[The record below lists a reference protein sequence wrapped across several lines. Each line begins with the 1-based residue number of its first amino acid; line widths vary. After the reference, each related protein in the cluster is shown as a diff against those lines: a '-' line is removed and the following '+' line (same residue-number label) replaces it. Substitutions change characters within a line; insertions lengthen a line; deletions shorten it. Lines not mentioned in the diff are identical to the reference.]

1 MRAVALD
8 AVPAAPQVTDVEAPS
23 PLAGEVLV
31 KVAASSV
38 NGFDAATAAG
48 YLQGAME
55 HQFPLVIGKDFAGT
69 ITELGKGVTGFTV
82 GERVFGV
89 VTKPFL
95 GTGSLGEY
103 VTVPTM
109 VGLARIPDGLPTAEA
124 GALGLAGTAALN
136 AIDAVAP
143 GRGETILIVGATG
156 GVGTIAV
163 QYAAA
168 RGARVIATARPG
180 AEAALITSLT
190 GGKTELVDYTGDLT
204 AQVKALAP
212 DGVAAALHL
221 AGDGK
226 QIADLVADGGRLA
239 STLGLTGETLP
250 GRNLTV
256 VPVMAHPDDVTLNRL
271 AADVAS
277 GALRV
282 PITAT
287 YPLEQAPQ
295 ALADFGSGALGK
307 LAITLH

>member
-1 MRAVALD
+1 MRALTLD
-8 AVPAAPQVTDVEAPS
+8 AVPAAPQVTEVDS
-23 PLAGEVLV
+23 PRPQAGEVLV
-31 KVAASSV
+31 KVESSSV

-48 YLQGAME
+48 YLQGMME
-55 HQFPLVIGKDFAGT
+55 HQFPLVVGKDFAGT
-69 ITELGKGVTGFTV
+69 ITELGDGVTCFTI

-89 VTKPFL
+89 VMKPFL

-103 VTVPTM
+103 VTVPVA
-109 VGLARIPDGLPTAEA
+109 VGVARIPDGLPTAEA

-143 GRGETILIVGATG
+143 AAGETILISGATG
-156 GVGTIAV
+156 GVGAIAV

-180 AEAALITSLT
+180 AEAAFVAGLS
-190 GGKTELVDYTGDLT
+190 GGRVETVDYAGDLA
-204 AQVKALAP
+204 AQVKAIAP

-221 AGDGK
+221 AGDGT
-226 QIADLVADGGRLA
+226 QLAGLVADGGRLA
-239 STLGLTGETLP
+239 STLGLSAEALP

-256 VPVMAHPDDVTLNRL
+256 VPVMAHPDDVTLGRL
-271 AADVAS
+271 AADAAS

-282 PITAT
+282 PLTAT

-295 ALADFGSGALGK
+295 AFADFGSGALGK
-307 LAITLH
+307 ISITLH